1 MSTRA
6 RAAIVV
12 LAGIAVAAVL
22 AIASGASA
30 GDTAVVLML
39 AAAGSLAAAA
49 AGAVLLRTLRGR
61 SLRTQVLAVAI
72 ATTVTMVVGV
82 LVAAAF
88 MLVSNHDVAV
98 LAVVLV
104 VAGSVAGGAAL
115 YLGDTY
121 ERDTRGIAE
130 IAGRLGDERGPRE
143 DPPAPIMTGDLQ
155 RLAEQLAE
163 VSARLDASR
172 ARERALDASR
182 RELVAWVSHDLRSPI
197 AAIRALAEALEDE
210 VVTSRSEVARYHRA
224 IAHESERLG
233 ALVDDLFE
241 LSRLASGTEPLDQPF
256 VPFSE
261 LAADVLAG
269 VVAPAAVAGVVVRSP
284 DDPPSVLVPAQDVR
298 RVLRNLLDNAIRHSP
313 DGGQVVLEAE
323 ADGAVLTVS
332 VSDECGGIPESDLV
346 RVFDVAFR
354 GDAARGHD
362 HGGGG
367 LGLAIAKGLVEGR
380 EGTIDV
386 ANRTHGCR
394 FTVHL
399 PVVSA

>member
-1 MSTRA
+1 
-6 RAAIVV
+6 
-12 LAGIAVAAVL
+12 
-22 AIASGASA
+22 
-30 GDTAVVLML
+30 ML

-104 VAGSVAGGAAL
+104 VAGSVAAGAAL

-130 IAGRLGDERGPRE
+130 IAERLGDERGFRE
-143 DPPAPIMTGDLQ
+143 DSAPIVTGDLQ

-197 AAIRALAEALEDE
+197 ATIRALAEALEDE
-210 VVTSRSEVARYHRA
+210 VVTTRSEVARYHRA

-261 LAADVLAG
+261 LVADVLAG

-298 RVLRNLLDNAIRHSP
+298 RVLRNLFDNAIRHSP
-313 DGGQVVLEAE
+313 HGGHVVLEAE
-323 ADGAVLTVS
+323 DDGTVLTVC

-354 GDAARGHD
+354 GDAARGRD

>member
-1 MSTRA
+1 M
-6 RAAIVV
+6 
-12 LAGIAVAAVL
+12 
-22 AIASGASA
+22 
-30 GDTAVVLML
+30 
-39 AAAGSLAAAA
+39 
-49 AGAVLLRTLRGR
+49 
-61 SLRTQVLAVAI
+61 
-72 ATTVTMVVGV
+72 TT
-82 LVAAAF
+82 
-88 MLVSNHDVAV
+88 
-98 LAVVLV
+98 
-104 VAGSVAGGAAL
+104 
-115 YLGDTY
+115 
-121 ERDTRGIAE
+121 
-130 IAGRLGDERGPRE
+130 
-143 DPPAPIMTGDLQ
+143 
-155 RLAEQLAE
+155 
-163 VSARLDASR
+163 
-172 ARERALDASR
+172 
-182 RELVAWVSHDLRSPI
+182 
-197 AAIRALAEALEDE
+197 
-210 VVTSRSEVARYHRA
+210 RSEVARYHRA

-233 ALVDDLFE
+233 SLVDDLFE

-261 LAADVLAG
+261 LVADVLAG

-313 DGGQVVLEAE
+313 HGGHVVLEAE
-323 ADGAVLTVS
+323 DDGTVLTVC

-354 GDAARGHD
+354 GDASRGRD